1 MTFKC
6 AEEFVMVAFHS
17 YSALTNI
24 QLAMYKQ
31 KLHKDVNACVN
42 SLDRPNSQ
50 ISYEQSKFKTLYT
63 PEQQNL

>member
-1 MTFKC
+1 
-6 AEEFVMVAFHS
+6 MVVFHS

-24 QLAMYKQ
+24 KLAMHKQTNYK
-31 KLHKDVNACVN
+31 KDVNACVN

-50 ISYEQSKFKTLYT
+50 ISCEQSKFKTLYT